1 MGVGCY
7 QARLVFR
14 QEKKIFIMTKLKHL
28 TTIVIVMA
36 FCTSSFAVSNDEQA
50 KENAQ
55 LKSRVEKLE
64 SELRQIKGTLN
75 QQDKKDDISRT
86 KPSGVTIEPYGY
98 IKLDAAYDNSRIN
111 NGNFAR
117 WAESEATNKND
128 DQFNMTVNQTRLG
141 VKLQGPDSDDVQTS
155 GLIEVDFFGD
165 IDATNKAR
173 MQMRHGYMKIL
184 WPDYDFNILAGQ
196 TWDVISPLNP
206 YTLNY
211 TVAWWAGNIGYR
223 RPQIRLTKVF
233 ELNEKVTLD
242 LRGAITRNI
251 GTSNGFT
258 GDAGENSGLPGF
270 QARAG
275 IKVPILDHDRTDI
288 GISGH
293 WAKEDLDINAA
304 GNSKEF
310 DSWSINLDV
319 LQPIN
324 EWLTLKS
331 ELFTGENLSTYCGG
345 IGQGV
350 NTTTNREIG
359 STGGWIAAELGP
371 WDKWRFNL
379 GLSIDDVDN
388 DDLNGISG
396 DKRTYNR
403 SIFGNVI
410 YSLNN
415 NTMIGFELSHW
426 RTEYKNAD
434 DGDSL
439 RAQTSF
445 IYKF

>member
-1 MGVGCY
+1 MVYC
-7 QARLVFR
+7 
-14 QEKKIFIMTKLKHL
+14 
-28 TTIVIVMA
+28 TT
-36 FCTSSFAVSNDEQA
+36 SFAVNNNEQE
-50 KENAQ
+50 KENVQ
-55 LKSRVEKLE
+55 LKSRVDKLE

-75 QQDKKDDISRT
+75 QRHKKYDISGT
-86 KPSGVTIEPYGY
+86 KPAGVTIDPYGY
-98 IKLDAAYDNSRIN
+98 IKLDAAYDSSRIN

-117 WAESEATNKND
+117 WAESETTKND
-128 DQFNMTVNQTRLG
+128 DQFNMTLNQTRLG
-141 VKLQGPDSDDVQTS
+141 VKLQGPDNSDIKTS

-173 MQMRHGYMKIL
+173 MQMRHGYMNFL
-184 WPDYDFNILAGQ
+184 WSDCDFNLLAGQ

-206 YTLNY
+206 NTLNY

-233 ELNEKVTLD
+233 DLSEKVSLD

-251 GTSNGFT
+251 GTSNSFT
-258 GDAGENSGLPGF
+258 GDAGESSGWPGF

-293 WAKEDLDINAA
+293 WAKEDIDINAA

-324 EWLTLKS
+324 KWLKLKS
-331 ELFTGENLSTYCGG
+331 ELFTGQNLSSYLGG

-350 NTTTNREIG
+350 NTITNREID
-359 STGGWIAAELGP
+359 SCGGWFAAELGP
-371 WDKWRFNL
+371 WGKWRFNA

-388 DDLNGISG
+388 DDLNGITG

-403 SIFGNVI
+403 SIFANVI
-410 YSLNN
+410 YSLTT

-439 RAQTSF
+439 RAQASF

>member
-1 MGVGCY
+1 
-7 QARLVFR
+7 
-14 QEKKIFIMTKLKHL
+14 MTKLKL
-28 TTIVIVMA
+28 LTIVFVMTCSGSLTA
-36 FCTSSFAVSNDEQA
+36 KTNDELAQ
-50 KENAQ
+50 ENAQ
-55 LKSRVEKLE
+55 LKIRVEKLE
-64 SELRQIKGTLN
+64 NELRQIN
-75 QQDKKDDISRT
+75 QILGRRDHKAPAKTSPVAPPVATEPKKI
-86 KPSGVTIEPYGY
+86 KPAGVTIQPYGY
-98 IKLDAAYDNSRIN
+98 IKIDAAYDDSRIN

-141 VKLQGPDSDDVQTS
+141 VKLNGPDNSDIKTS
-155 GLIEVDFFGD
+155 GLVEIDFFENA
-165 IDATNKAR
+165 DATNKASI
-173 MQMRHGYMKIL
+173 MMRHAYMKIL
-184 WPDYDFNILAGQ
+184 WPNDDFNILAGQ

-211 TVAWWAGNIGYR
+211 SVAWWAGNIGYR

-233 ELNEKVTLD
+233 DLNEKVTLD
-242 LRGAITRNI
+242 LRGAITCNI
-251 GTSNGFT
+251 GTSNSFT
-258 GDAGENSGLPGF
+258 GDAGENSGSPGL

-275 IKVPILDHDRTDI
+275 IKVPILDHERTDI

-324 EWLTLKS
+324 KWLRLKS
-331 ELFTGENLSTYCGG
+331 ELFTGENLSAYLGG

-359 STGGWIAAELGP
+359 STGGWLAAELGP

-410 YSLNN
+410 YSLNT

-426 RTEYKNAD
+426 HTEYKNAS

>member
-1 MGVGCY
+1 
-7 QARLVFR
+7 
-14 QEKKIFIMTKLKHL
+14 MTKLKLLAIVFVMTCTGSL
-28 TTIVIVMA
+28 TAKT
-36 FCTSSFAVSNDEQA
+36 NDELAQ
-50 KENAQ
+50 ENAQ
-55 LKSRVEKLE
+55 LKNRVEKLE
-64 SELRQIKGTLN
+64 NELRQIN
-75 QQDKKDDISRT
+75 QILGRREHKAPAKTSSVTPPAATEPKKI
-86 KPSGVTIEPYGY
+86 KPAGVTIEPYGY
-98 IKLDAAYDNSRIN
+98 IKLDAAYDSSRIN

-128 DQFNMTVNQTRLG
+128 DQFNMTMNQTRLG
-141 VKLQGPDSDDVQTS
+141 LKLQGPDNSEVETS

-173 MQMRHGYMKIL
+173 MQMRHGYMKL
-184 WPDYDFNILAGQ
+184 VWPDCDFNILAGQ

-211 TVAWWAGNIGYR
+211 SVAWWAGNIGYR

-233 ELNEKVTLD
+233 DLNEKVTLD

-251 GTSNGFT
+251 GTTNSFT
-258 GDAGENSGLPGF
+258 GTSDAGEHSGWPGF

-324 EWLTLKS
+324 KWLRLKS
-331 ELFTGENLSTYCGG
+331 ELFTGENLSAYFGG

-350 NTTTNREIG
+350 NTITNREIG
-359 STGGWIAAELGP
+359 STGGWLAAELGP
-371 WDKWRFNL
+371 WDKWRFNF